1 MTALDL
7 QRDPFSREPDSLFFY
22 SFDGNE
28 QRISILDGLVKGSDL
43 FVLVIGDPG
52 SGKTTLLN
60 HYLASIESEWEW
72 TSARIPVDLDPGK
85 FGPVSPEQPVQRE
98 YPVYV
103 LHKSAEPVVI
113 VDDAHRLSEKQLE
126 FLIEEAK
133 VPGSQNKIK
142 RLVLFG
148 ESELHIAVTKLAATL
163 SAHPPVNK
171 IYLPGLTEKQTAD
184 YLRHR
189 LESAGYAGEF
199 PFDADTIKTIH
210 QNAGGYPGPING
222 FAQQWLVDKYSS
234 KQEGQHMSKKISF
247 GSRRT
252 VIWICAGVIILLLA
266 STWYFSDRRPST
278 SLAGDQ
284 KPTKTVVRKKI
295 TQPVKKI
302 DRLVAQKAK
311 VVPPPVTT
319 PQPLKTDQP
328 QKAQPV
334 LHEPVEKDLPD
345 ESVRTQPEPTQKS
358 ISPSSIPPIEVATGD
373 SRETPSAPATAA
385 QPKKE
390 QPPERVQQPGAEPPP
405 QKPVRVMAKAKA
417 REIHREEWLLSQ
429 DGESYTIQ
437 IIGVSSEALMLDF
450 IKRNQLLKQNEIAY
464 YQTTF
469 QGKPWYQALYGI
481 YPSGRE
487 ARMAAEKLPDNIRRA
502 GPWIRK
508 LSGVQKAIAK

>member
-7 QRDPFSREPDSLFFY
+7 RRDPFSQEPDSLFYY

-28 QRISILDGLVKGSDL
+28 QRLKILDGLVRGSDL

-60 HYLASIESEWEW
+60 RFLATIESGWEW
-72 TSARIPVDLDPGK
+72 TSARIPVDLDSGK
-85 FGPVSPEQPVQRE
+85 SGPVSSEQPAQRG

-103 LHKSAEPVVI
+103 LHNSAEPVII
-113 VDDAHRLSEKQLE
+113 VDDAHRLSEKQME
-126 FLIEEAK
+126 FLIRKAK

-163 SAHPPVNK
+163 SPQPPVNK

-222 FAQQWLVDKYSS
+222 FAQQWLFDKYSG
-234 KQEGQHMSKKISF
+234 KQEGQNMSKKISF

-252 VIWICAGVIILLLA
+252 IIWICAGVIILSLA
-266 STWYFSDRRPST
+266 STWFFSDRKPST
-278 SLAGDQ
+278 SIAGDQ
-284 KPTKTVVRKKI
+284 EPTNTVIRKKI
-295 TQPVKKI
+295 IQPMKKI

-319 PQPLKTDQP
+319 PQPSKTDQP

-334 LHEPVEKDLPD
+334 QLEPVEKDLPD
-345 ESVRTQPEPTQKS
+345 ESVQTQPEPTPKS
-358 ISPSSIPPIEVATGD
+358 ISPSSPPPIEVAKGD
-373 SRETPSAPATAA
+373 SRETPSAPASTA

-390 QPPERVQQPGAEPPP
+390 QPLERVQQPGAEPQQ
-405 QKPVRVMAKAKA
+405 QKPVRVMAIAKT

-437 IIGVSSEALMLDF
+437 IVGVSSEATMLDF

-481 YPSGRE
+481 YPSGQE
-487 ARMAAEKLPDNIRRA
+487 ARMAAEKLPENIRLA

-508 LSGVQKAIAK
+508 LSGVQKAIGK